1 MSGTIPIRFI
11 NGLPREQE
19 LYPILNSLSIDEL
32 KYLLFSYNTILF
44 DNNASHEMVNEAK
57 KCIPLCKNEKDS
69 RKQIV
74 TLLPNLLLYIHYT
87 YK

>member
-32 KYLLFSYNTILF
+32 KYLQC
-44 DNNASHEMVNEAK
+44 M
-57 KCIPLCKNEKDS
+57 
-69 RKQIV
+69 
-74 TLLPNLLLYIHYT
+74 
-87 YK
+87 